1 MVRAVTQADGSAD
14 GRCAVPEHWSPLLLP
29 QLPRTPL
36 LRTPLR
42 RLTPSS
48 VHARQSIA
56 ACIAP
61 VHCRFL
67 SGTPRI
73 VLADLNANALHKA
86 ARRIRRYRPTSYQL
100 NVLAPFTLPE
110 QAFDSISMNYLLH
123 CLPGTISEKA
133 IAFDHL
139 LPLLNPGGVVF
150 GSTILRVGVE
160 LGSLARAFLDFYN
173 RTGVINNAGDTL
185 ADLEACLRSRLTG
198 RDPGRG
204 QRRSVQRQRWL
215 SPRPVIHPTP
225 YCWSDPSPEP
235 GRDLI
240 QRQPRIHPEA

>member
-1 MVRAVTQADGSAD
+1 MVRAVTRADGSA
-14 GRCAVPEHWSPLLLP
+14 GSRCAVPEHWSPLLLP

-73 VLADLNANALHKA
+73 VLADLNTNALHKA
-86 ARRIRRYRPTSYQL
+86 ARRIRRYRPTSCQL
-100 NVLAPFTLPE
+100 NVLAHEPF
-110 QAFDSISMNYLLH
+110 
-123 CLPGTISEKA
+123 
-133 IAFDHL
+133 
-139 LPLLNPGGVVF
+139 
-150 GSTILRVGVE
+150 
-160 LGSLARAFLDFYN
+160 LAFYN

-185 ADLEACLRSRLTG
+185 ADLEACLRSRLSQVEIRVVG
-198 RDPGRG
+198 
-204 QRRSVQRQRWL
+204 SVALFSGSVGSRQGL
-215 SPRPVIHPTP
+215 
-225 YCWSDPSPEP
+225 
-235 GRDLI
+235 
-240 QRQPRIHPEA
+240 

>member
-1 MVRAVTQADGSAD
+1 
-14 GRCAVPEHWSPLLLP
+14 
-29 QLPRTPL
+29 
-36 LRTPLR
+36 
-42 RLTPSS
+42 
-48 VHARQSIA
+48 
-56 ACIAP
+56 
-61 VHCRFL
+61 
-67 SGTPRI
+67 
-73 VLADLNANALHKA
+73 
-86 ARRIRRYRPTSYQL
+86 
-100 NVLAPFTLPE
+100 
-110 QAFDSISMNYLLH
+110 MNYLLH

-204 QRRSVQRQRWL
+204 QRRSVQRQHWL